1 MNINDLNDV
10 LVKYI
15 EDNKIKHDIDYTE
28 TINCIKELIMEIEQE
43 YNGIASMVFT
53 KKGDVLDEYN

>member
-1 MNINDLNDV
+1 MNINDLNDA

-15 EDNKIKHDIDYTE
+15 EDNKIKHDIDYIE

-43 YNGIASMVFT
+43 Y
-53 KKGDVLDEYN
+53 KGLDELVGNGVVE